1 MGTRRSVWRLPFTVT
16 RSRLAALGL
25 LLACALGAAEAA
37 APAAKQ
43 ISLEVL
49 VAYVSDEPGS
59 VDPAASELDRKLSG
73 QFRYTTLRVLEQ
85 HRLALPLGSVESLPL
100 PNGRLLNVRAFQL
113 ASRGVL
119 LGVTVKGSLQ
129 TDLRV
134 PNGHLVVIGAE
145 RYQAGQL
152 VISLKPSW

>member
-1 MGTRRSVWRLPFTVT
+1 MTW
-16 RSRLAALGL
+16 SRLAALAAIAVA
-25 LLACALGAAEAA
+25 LAAAAATAAEEPRRIA
-37 APAAKQ
+37 
-43 ISLEVL
+43 LEVL
-49 VAYVSDEPGS
+49 VAYISDEPGG
-59 VDPAASELDRKLSG
+59 VDPQAQELDRTLAG
-73 QFRYTTLRVLEQ
+73 QFRYATLRVLDQ
-85 HRLALPLGSVESLPL
+85 RRLDLPLGAVESVAL

-134 PNGHLVVIGAE
+134 PNGHLVVIGTE
-145 RYQAGQL
+145 RYQAGQI

>member
-1 MGTRRSVWRLPFTVT
+1 VT
-16 RSRLAALGL
+16 WSRCAALL
-25 LLACALGAAEAA
+25 ALATACAIAA
-37 APAAKQ
+37 AARGADEPRRIA
-43 ISLEVL
+43 LEVL
-49 VAYVSDEPGS
+49 VAYISDEPGG
-59 VDPAASELDRKLSG
+59 VDPQAAELDRTLAG
-73 QFRYTTLRVLEQ
+73 QFRYSTLRVLDQ
-85 HRLALPLGSVESLPL
+85 RRLDLPLGVVESVEL

-145 RYQAGQL
+145 RYQAGQI

>member
-1 MGTRRSVWRLPFTVT
+1 VTWSSGLWRICAVA
-16 RSRLAALGL
+16 LAAA
-25 LLACALGAAEAA
+25 LAVAA
-37 APAAKQ
+37 AATGADAPRRIA
-43 ISLEVL
+43 LEVL
-49 VAYVSDEPGS
+49 VAYISDEPGG
-59 VDPAASELDRKLSG
+59 VDPQAEELDRKLAG
-73 QFRYTTLRVLEQ
+73 QFRYATLRVLDQ
-85 HRLALPLGSVESLPL
+85 KRLDLPLGSVQSVAL

-134 PNGHLVVIGAE
+134 PNGHLIVIGTE

-152 VISLKPSW
+152 VISLKPTW

>member
-1 MGTRRSVWRLPFTVT
+1 MAWSRSARAAGALA
-16 RSRLAALGL
+16 LAALV
-25 LLACALGAAEAA
+25 AVAVAAGAEGE
-37 APAAKQ
+37 PKGGKEPKG

-49 VAYVSDEPGS
+49 VAYVSDEAGG
-59 VDPAASELDRKLSG
+59 VDPQAEELDRKLAG
-73 QFRYTTLRVLEQ
+73 QIRYTTLRVLDQ
-85 HRLALPLGSVESLPL
+85 RRIDLPLGVVHSVPL
-100 PNGRLLNVRAFQL
+100 PNQRQLNVRAFQL

-119 LGVTVKGSLQ
+119 LGVTVKGTLQ
-129 TDLRV
+129 TDLRI

>member
-1 MGTRRSVWRLPFTVT
+1 VT
-16 RSRLAALGL
+16 WSRLAAL
-25 LLACALGAAEAA
+25 AALAA
-37 APAAKQ
+37 AAISAAVATATDEPRR
-43 ISLEVL
+43 IALEVL
-49 VAYVSDEPGS
+49 VAYISDEPGG
-59 VDPAASELDRKLSG
+59 VDPQAQELDRTLSG
-73 QFRYTTLRVLEQ
+73 QFRYATLRVLDQ
-85 HRLALPLGSVESLPL
+85 RRLDLPLGAVESVAL

-134 PNGHLVVIGAE
+134 PNGHLVVIGTE
-145 RYQAGQL
+145 RYQTGQI

>member
-1 MGTRRSVWRLPFTVT
+1 MTW
-16 RSRLAALGL
+16 SRLAALAT
-25 LLACALGAAEAA
+25 ACAIAA
-37 APAAKQ
+37 AATAADDPHR
-43 ISLEVL
+43 IALEVL
-49 VAYVSDEPGS
+49 VAYISDEPGG
-59 VDPAASELDRKLSG
+59 VDPQAQELDRKLSG
-73 QFRYTTLRVLEQ
+73 QFRYTTLRVLDQ
-85 HRLALPLGSVESLPL
+85 RRLDLPLGAVESVAL

-145 RYQAGQL
+145 RYQAGQI

>member
-1 MGTRRSVWRLPFTVT
+1 MTWP
-16 RSRLAALGL
+16 RLAALATL
-25 LLACALGAAEAA
+25 AA
-37 APAAKQ
+37 AAA
-43 ISLEVL
+43 IAAAATATDEPRRIALEV
-49 VAYVSDEPGS
+49 VMAYISDEPGG
-59 VDPAASELDRKLSG
+59 VDPQAQELDRTLAG
-73 QFRYTTLRVLEQ
+73 QFRYQTLRVLDQ
-85 HRLALPLGSVESLPL
+85 RHLDLPLGAVESVTL

-145 RYQAGQL
+145 RYQAGQI

>member
-1 MGTRRSVWRLPFTVT
+1 MRRSSGVRAAGA
-16 RSRLAALGL
+16 LALAGL
-25 LLACALGAAEAA
+25 FAVAA
-37 APAAKQ
+37 AAWGADEPRRIDLQ
-43 ISLEVL
+43 VL
-49 VAYVSDEPGS
+49 VAYISDEPGG
-59 VDPAASELDRKLSG
+59 VDPQAEELDRRLAG
-73 QFRYTTLRVLEQ
+73 QFRYSTLRVLDQ
-85 HRLALPLGSVESLPL
+85 RHLDLALGAVESIGL

-119 LGVTVKGSLQ
+119 LGVTLKGSLQ

-152 VISLKPSW
+152 VITLKPSW

>member
-1 MGTRRSVWRLPFTVT
+1 VAWSRRLRGAGVLA
-16 RSRLAALGL
+16 LAAAGFA
-25 LLACALGAAEAA
+25 LAVATAVADE
-37 APAAKQ
+37 PRR
-43 ISLEVL
+43 IDLEVL
-49 VAYVSDEPGS
+49 VAYISDEPGG
-59 VDPAASELDRKLSG
+59 VDEQAQELDRKLAG
-73 QFRYTTLRVLEQ
+73 QFRYQTLRVLDQ
-85 HRLALPLGSVESLPL
+85 RRLALPLGAVESVPL

-152 VISLKPSW
+152 VISLKPAW

>member
-1 MGTRRSVWRLPFTVT
+1 MTW
-16 RSRLAALGL
+16 SRALRGVCALALAAAGL
-25 LLACALGAAEAA
+25 ALAAETTGADE
-37 APAAKQ
+37 PRR
-43 ISLEVL
+43 IDLEVL
-49 VAYVSDEPGS
+49 VAYISDEPGS
-59 VDPAASELDRKLSG
+59 VDERAQELDSKLAG
-73 QFRYTTLRVLEQ
+73 QFRYQTLRVLDQ
-85 HRLALPLGSVESLPL
+85 RRLDLPLGAVESVAL